1 MFKLC
6 YFYYCP
12 CCDEHN
18 ATREVFTSPDKFYLG
33 CKHCHYIMTLSNSP
47 HVKMYMMINHRKE
60 WEGSLEDFAHNNGKH
75 KDKFLS
81 AMDKFY
87 GVTSY
92 LFS

>member
-1 MFKLC
+1 
-6 YFYYCP
+6 
-12 CCDEHN
+12 
-18 ATREVFTSPDKFYLG
+18 
-33 CKHCHYIMTLSNSP
+33 MTLSNSP